1 MDRQEQALAIA
12 LGSAALLGG
21 LALQANADARRVERE
36 NPPRGRFVRGAGAR
50 LHVLDRGFGDATP
63 VVLLHGNAVRA
74 EDWIASRVLP
84 QLAPTR
90 RVLAFDR
97 PGFGFSDRPRDRIW
111 GAVEQA
117 DAIAEALHRLDVP
130 EAVIVTHS
138 WGSLAGIALALR
150 HPQAVAGL
158 VLIAGYHYPTAR
170 ADVAIF
176 SPPAVPVIGDVLR
189 YTAAPLIG
197 RAIAPGMVKAMFSP
211 LPVPARF
218 EAAIPRAMMLRP
230 GQIRASAED
239 AATMVA
245 RARVAKRRYGDLA
258 ARKVAILAGTDDRI
272 VDPGRHSVRLHHDI
286 PGSTLRLLPG
296 IGHMLHWAAPELVV
310 EAVNE
315 VSGTPTAPLIGAPA
329 GLETDQGREAAPPGS
344 EQPSPAQRV

>member
-12 LGSAALLGG
+12 LGSAAVLSG
-21 LALQANADARRVERE
+21 LALQANADANRVERE

-50 LHVLDRGFGDATP
+50 LHVLDRGWGDAPP

-84 QLAPTR
+84 QLATSR

-97 PGFGFSDRPRDRIW
+97 PGFGFSERPRDRVW
-111 GAVEQA
+111 GAAEQA

-138 WGSLAGIALALR
+138 WASLVGIALALR

-170 ADVAIF
+170 ADVAVF
-176 SPPAVPVIGDVLR
+176 SPPAVPVLGDVLR
-189 YTAAPLIG
+189 YTAAPLVG
-197 RAIAPGMVKAMFSP
+197 RAVAPAMVARMFAP

-230 GQIRASAED
+230 WQIRASAED
-239 AATMVA
+239 AATMVP

-258 ARKVAILAGTDDRI
+258 ARKVAILAGAEDEI

-286 PGSTLRLLPG
+286 PGSTLRLVPG
-296 IGHMLHWAAPELVV
+296 VGHMLHWAAPELVV

-315 VSGTPTAPLIGAPA
+315 VSGIAEGPVLGGGEAAHDGPGRETAP
-329 GLETDQGREAAPPGS
+329 RGS
-344 EQPSPAQRV
+344 EQPSPAQHA